1 MRTLKIINTFN
12 FNSDKFINLIT
23 SKDYYVFLKDNDEQL
38 LDFNFEYFNI
48 NENEIDYEVNLK
60 YKSIIPE
67 YVSKFLASDLNESV
81 SEIINYNI
89 KKKNCKTKINSKSLD
104 KLSTSIEYEFKL
116 KDNNISCDQEIIYS
130 FSSSIPF
137 ISTYIE
143 STIEERLKKKS
154 KFLYNLQVKYFNKKY
169 KN

>member
-89 KKKNCKTKINSKSLD
+89 KKKNCKT
-104 KLSTSIEYEFKL
+104 
-116 KDNNISCDQEIIYS
+116 
-130 FSSSIPF
+130 
-137 ISTYIE
+137 
-143 STIEERLKKKS
+143 
-154 KFLYNLQVKYFNKKY
+154 
-169 KN
+169 